1 MADYT
6 NNNRTFNNG
15 LYGTRANQD
24 VNTETAL
31 ENAFGSPPPLTAA
44 AELTDGRGGFF
55 NLSASNNS
63 MELVSGSNVG
73 IFANDPVVGLLF
85 NLVPAATGSHIR
97 MHHLVDPQT
106 GGGAAG
112 NNNHAAATIRFAGNY
127 VNTGVCDYNTINKIA
142 LVTKNGN
149 TITYTMD
156 KHETVNHRHSFSVT
170 GSAGSDFD
178 HGGGPKTIGLNGT
191 DGAVGPNMRR
201 LVALGYR

>member
-6 NNNRTFNNG
+6 DNNRTFNDG

-73 IFANDPVVGLLF
+73 IFANDPVVGLLY
-85 NLVPAATGSHIR
+85 NLVESATASHIR

-106 GGGAAG
+106 GGGATG

-127 VNTGVCDYNTINKIA
+127 NLGTNHAKHRRIA
-142 LVTKNGN
+142 LVTKSGN
-149 TITYTMD
+149 TITYTID

-170 GSAGSDFD
+170 GSAGSGFD
-178 HGGGPKTIGLNGT
+178 QSINTIGLNGT